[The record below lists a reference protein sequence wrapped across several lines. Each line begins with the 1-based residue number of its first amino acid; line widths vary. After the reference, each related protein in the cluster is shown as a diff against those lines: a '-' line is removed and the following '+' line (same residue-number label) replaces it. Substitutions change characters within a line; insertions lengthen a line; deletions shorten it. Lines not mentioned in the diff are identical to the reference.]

1 MDAAAADATVPATVG
16 RVVGRG
22 AGGAMPDRSSTFV
35 WGLAATLLVAFFVF
49 TVGVDQFSAGSV
61 QVLLMALLLLFAFLA
76 FALVLGRVRG
86 GEPLHP
92 ERAAT
97 IGEPGPAH
105 FLFHDLRS
113 APLWLVV
120 RLYVGFA
127 WLEAGA
133 HKVSDPKWGYGD
145 GSGLLGYWK
154 GAIAIPQQGTPKISY
169 DWYRDFLTFLISN
182 NAHTWFA
189 PLLSWGEILVGLGLI
204 FGVLTGWAAFF
215 GMLMNM
221 SFMLAGSASTNPV
234 LFSLSILLLLAWRV
248 AGYLGG
254 DRYVLPSLG
263 VPGLGRAA
271 SSAWGGTVQDVP
283 RAAGD

>member
-1 MDAAAADATVPATVG
+1 MAD
-16 RVVGRG
+16 RV
-22 AGGAMPDRSSTFV
+22 SQFV
-35 WGLAATLLVAFFVF
+35 WGLAGALLVAFLVF
-49 TVGVDQFSAGSV
+49 TVGVDQLASGIGAFF
-61 QVLLMALLLLFAFLA
+61 LMCLLLLGAFVA
-76 FALVLGRVRG
+76 FALVLARVRG
-86 GEPLHP
+86 GELLHA

-105 FLFHDLRS
+105 FLFHDLRA

-133 HKVSDPKWGYGD
+133 RKVSDPKWAYGD

-154 GAIAIPQQGTPKISY
+154 GAVAIPQQGTPKISY
-169 DWYRDFLTFLISN
+169 DWYRDFLNFLIGN

-189 PLLSWGEILVGLGLI
+189 PVIAWGEVLVGLGLI

-234 LFSLSILLLLAWRV
+234 LFALSILLILAWRV

-254 DRYVLPSLG
+254 DRYALPLLG
-263 VPGLGRAA
+263 VPGLGRPA
-271 SSAWGGTVQDVP
+271 STNWGGTVRDMPQP
-283 RAAGD
+283 AGD

>member
-1 MDAAAADATVPATVG
+1 
-16 RVVGRG
+16 
-22 AGGAMPDRSSTFV
+22 
-35 WGLAATLLVAFFVF
+35 
-49 TVGVDQFSAGSV
+49 
-61 QVLLMALLLLFAFLA
+61 MALLLLFAFIA
-76 FALVLGRVRG
+76 FVTILRRVRG
-86 GEPLHP
+86 GEPLHA

-127 WLEAGA
+127 WMEAGI
-133 HKVSDPKWGYGD
+133 HKVTDGKWAFGD
-145 GSGLLGYWK
+145 GTGLLGYWK
-154 GAIAIPQQGTPKISY
+154 GAVAIPQTGTPKISY
-169 DWYRDFLTFLISN
+169 DWYRDFLNFLIGN

-189 PLLSWGEILVGLGLI
+189 PIIAWGEVLVGLGLI

-215 GMLMNM
+215 GMMMNM

-234 LFSLSILLLLAWRV
+234 LFALSVLLILAWRV

-254 DRYVLPSLG
+254 DRFVLPTLG
-263 VPGLGRAA
+263 VPGLGRPA
-271 SSAWGGTVQDVP
+271 STAWGGAVQDRPEPV
-283 RAAGD
+283 AG

>member
-1 MDAAAADATVPATVG
+1 MTD
-16 RVVGRG
+16 RV
-22 AGGAMPDRSSTFV
+22 STFV
-35 WGLAATLLVAFFVF
+35 WSLAGALLVAFLVF
-49 TVGVDQFSAGSV
+49 TVGVDQFSDGIV
-61 QVLLMALLLLFAFLA
+61 QLFLMALLLLFAFVA
-76 FALVLGRVRG
+76 FAMVVGRVRG

-92 ERAAT
+92 DRAAT
-97 IGEPGPAH
+97 IGEPGAAH
-105 FLFHDLRS
+105 FLFHDLRA

-133 HKVSDPKWGYGD
+133 HKVTDPKWAYGN

-154 GAIAIPQQGTPKISY
+154 GAVAIPQQGTPKISY
-169 DWYRDFLTFLISN
+169 DWYRDFLTGLINS

-189 PLLSWGEILVGLGLI
+189 PVIAWGEVLVGLGLI

-234 LFSLSILLLLAWRV
+234 LFALSVLLVLAWRV

-254 DRYVLPSLG
+254 DRYALPLLG
-263 VPGLGRAA
+263 VPGLGRPAA
-271 SSAWGGTVQDVP
+271 TTWGGTVRDVP
-283 RAAGD
+283 QPVGD

>member
-1 MDAAAADATVPATVG
+1 MT
-16 RVVGRG
+16 
-22 AGGAMPDRSSTFV
+22 DRLSTFI
-35 WGLAATLLVAFFVF
+35 WGLAGALLVAFLVF
-49 TVGVDQFSAGSV
+49 TIGVDQFSAGIV
-61 QVLLMALLLLFAFLA
+61 QFTLMALLLVFAFVA
-76 FALVLGRVRG
+76 FATILGRVRG
-86 GEPLHP
+86 GEPLQP

-127 WLEAGA
+127 WLEAGWY
-133 HKVSDPKWGYGD
+133 KVTDPKWALGD

-154 GAIAIPQQGTPKISY
+154 GAVAIPQTGTPRISY
-169 DWYRDFLTFLISN
+169 DWYRDFLNFLIGN

-189 PLLSWGEILVGLGLI
+189 AVIAWGEVLVGLGLI

-234 LFSLSILLLLAWRV
+234 LFALSILLILAWRV

-254 DRYVLPSLG
+254 DRYVLPFLG
-263 VPGLGRAA
+263 VPGLGRPA
-271 SSAWGGTVQDVP
+271 SKAWGGAVQDRP
-283 RAAGD
+283 EPAAG

>member
-1 MDAAAADATVPATVG
+1 MT
-16 RVVGRG
+16 
-22 AGGAMPDRSSTFV
+22 DRMSTFV
-35 WGLAATLLVAFFVF
+35 WGLAGALLVAFVVF
-49 TVGVDQFSAGSV
+49 TVGVDQFSEGVV
-61 QVLLMALLLLFAFLA
+61 QFTLMALLLVFAFVA
-76 FALVLGRVRG
+76 FATILRRVRG
-86 GEPLHP
+86 GEVLHAD
-92 ERAAT
+92 RAAT

-127 WLEAGA
+127 WLEAGF
-133 HKVSDPKWGYGD
+133 HKVTDPKWGYGD
-145 GSGLLGYWK
+145 GTGLLGYWK
-154 GAIAIPQQGTPKISY
+154 GAVAIPQTGTPKISY
-169 DWYRDFLTFLISN
+169 DWYRDFLNFLIGN

-189 PLLSWGEILVGLGLI
+189 PLIAYGEILVGLGLL

-234 LFSLSILLLLAWRV
+234 LFALSVLLILAWRV

-254 DRYVLPSLG
+254 DRYALPLLG
-263 VPGLGRAA
+263 VPGLGRPA
-271 SSAWGGTVQDVP
+271 SDTWGGAVREQP
-283 RAAGD
+283 QLAGD

>member
-1 MDAAAADATVPATVG
+1 MT
-16 RVVGRG
+16 
-22 AGGAMPDRSSTFV
+22 DRMSQFT
-35 WGLAATLLVAFFVF
+35 WGLAGALLVAFFVF
-49 TVGVDQFSAGSV
+49 TVGVDQFSQGTV
-61 QVLLMALLLLFAFLA
+61 QFTLMALLLVGAFVA
-76 FALVLGRVRG
+76 FIAILGRLRG
-86 GEPLHP
+86 GEVLHAD
-92 ERAAT
+92 RAAT

-127 WLEAGA
+127 WLEAGW
-133 HKVSDPKWGYGD
+133 HKVTDAKWAWGN

-154 GAIAIPQQGTPKISY
+154 GAVAIPQQGSPKISY
-169 DWYRDFLTFLISN
+169 DWYRDFLNFLIGN

-189 PLLSWGEILVGLGLI
+189 PVIAWGEVLVGLGLI

-234 LFSLSILLLLAWRV
+234 LFSLSILLVLAWRV

-254 DRYVLPSLG
+254 DRVVLPLLG
-263 VPGLGRAA
+263 VLGLGRPA
-271 SSAWGGTVQDVP
+271 SNAWGGSVQNEP
-283 RAAGD
+283 QPAGD